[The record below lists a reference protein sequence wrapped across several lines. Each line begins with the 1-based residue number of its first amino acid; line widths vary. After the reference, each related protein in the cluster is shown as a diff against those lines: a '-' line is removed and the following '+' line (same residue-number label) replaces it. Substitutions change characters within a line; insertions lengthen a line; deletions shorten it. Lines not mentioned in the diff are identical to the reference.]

1 MALAAK
7 IETGDGRCMVPGPPF
22 DRPVDLVHLARYT
35 LGNRSLEREVLRL
48 FCTQSSACLQRLK
61 DAQADTDWA
70 DAAHTIKGSARS
82 IGAWRVAKIAEA
94 AEALCGEGRQNESA
108 SVVCELE
115 RLIGEV
121 NSYIDTLLA
130 EAGPNA
136 A

>member
-7 IETGDGRCMVPGPPF
+7 IETGDGRGMFPGPAF

-35 LGNRSLEREVLRL
+35 LGNRSLEREVLRM

-70 DAAHTIKGSARS
+70 DAAHTIKGSARG
-82 IGAWRVAKIAEA
+82 IGAWHVAKIAEV
-94 AEALCGEGRQNESA
+94 AEALCGEGRQNGSA
-108 SVVCELE
+108 SVICELE
-115 RLIGEV
+115 RLIGEA